1 MLSTARLT
9 LVILLL
15 CTCLSALADTEPSI
29 WLPPEPSPTAK
40 DWVRLKSG
48 EWLRGHI
55 QLLRDDKLSFDS
67 DELDDLEIDWEDV
80 AEFRSPR
87 TLTFGLL
94 DGTIVTG
101 TATMRGGVL
110 KVGTIDGAK
119 EFEARQIH
127 AIIEGHPTE
136 RNFWSL
142 KASAN
147 LVTRSGNTEQND
159 LNSLLMLRRDTTRSQ
174 LNLQYKG
181 NYGDVDGEETVNN
194 HRGDID
200 FNLFLSRRLF
210 VTPIAVDL
218 FTDPFQNIDLRSG
231 ALAGGGYYLIRRP
244 KLDWYLQLGAGG
256 QRTIY
261 NSVEEGEDGAVTNGT
276 LTAGTTVEADLSKN
290 VELDFEYS
298 LRRTLGSDETTLHHV
313 FLLLSFDIFGDVI
326 DFTTSITWDYNTDP
340 KTNAEGITPE
350 RSDLTMAYGLGVDF

>member
-1 MLSTARLT
+1 MLAVARLT
-9 LVILLL
+9 LAMLLL
-15 CTCLSALADTEPSI
+15 CTGLSALADTEPSF
-29 WLPPEPSPTAK
+29 WLPPEPSPAAK

-87 TLTFGLL
+87 ILTIGFL

-119 EFEARQIH
+119 EYEARQIH
-127 AIIEGHPTE
+127 AIIEGEPTE

-147 LVTRSGNTEQND
+147 VVSRSGNTEQSD
-159 LNSLLMLRRDTTRSQ
+159 LNSLLLLRRDTTWTQ

-200 FNLFLSRRLF
+200 FNLFLSRQLF

-218 FTDPFQNIDLRSG
+218 FTDAFQNIDSNCSSN
-231 ALAGGGYYLIRRP
+231 LA
-244 KLDWYLQLGAGG
+244 
-256 QRTIY
+256 
-261 NSVEEGEDGAVTNGT
+261 V
-276 LTAGTTVEADLSKN
+276 
-290 VELDFEYS
+290 
-298 LRRTLGSDETTLHHV
+298 GSDSTRMRR
-313 FLLLSFDIFGDVI
+313 SSR
-326 DFTTSITWDYNTDP
+326 TTS
-340 KTNAEGITPE
+340 
-350 RSDLTMAYGLGVDF
+350 RSE